1 MYGINIYDSSNYAAY
16 WRRLQIERITAE
28 AIQGQRHVQDARD
41 RALHTEQIKE
51 VYHKSSKIA
60 DLVYIQGYGEFLLDK
75 NDNLIKVQK
84 EQDNE
89 L

>member
-1 MYGINIYDSSNYAAY
+1 MYEARYNSYWHRLCNETTITGIEKQRQ
-16 WRRLQIERITAE
+16 RR
-28 AIQGQRHVQDARD
+28 VFDARS
-41 RALHTEQIKE
+41 RALHVSQIKE

>member
-1 MYGINIYDSSNYAAY
+1 MYDSDYY
-16 WRRLQIERITAE
+16 WHKLLNAPTIVGIEKQRL
-28 AIQGQRHVQDARD
+28 DARNQ
-41 RALHTEQIKE
+41 ALHTEQIKE

>member
-1 MYGINIYDSSNYAAY
+1 MYDSDYYWHKLLNQPTIAAIEKQ
-16 WRRLQIERITAE
+16 RL
-28 AIQGQRHVQDARD
+28 DARS
-41 RALHTEQIKE
+41 RALHIEQVKE

>member
-1 MYGINIYDSSNYAAY
+1 MHDSDYY
-16 WRRLQIERITAE
+16 WHKLLAGPTVTWIEKQRQIRL
-28 AIQGQRHVQDARD
+28 QDARS

-51 VYHKSSKIA
+51 VYRNSSKIA

>member
-1 MYGINIYDSSNYAAY
+1 MYDSDYY
-16 WRRLQIERITAE
+16 WHKLLNQPTIVGIEKQRL
-28 AIQGQRHVQDARD
+28 DARN

>member
-1 MYGINIYDSSNYAAY
+1 MYKGDYDSY
-16 WRRLQIERITAE
+16 WHKLNENIHEITK
-28 AIQGQRHVQDARD
+28 HLQDAHE
-41 RALHTEQIKE
+41 RALHITQIKE
-51 VYHKSSKIA
+51 VYHNSSKIA
-60 DLVYIQGYGEFLLDK
+60 DLVYIQDYGEFLLDK

>member
-1 MYGINIYDSSNYAAY
+1 MYDSNYDSPWHRLSAESAVAAAIQEQRRVQSILNYA
-16 WRRLQIERITAE
+16 
-28 AIQGQRHVQDARD
+28 
-41 RALHTEQIKE
+41 LHAEQIKE

>member
-1 MYGINIYDSSNYAAY
+1 MHDSYYGFY
-16 WRRLQIERITAE
+16 WRRLSAESAIAE
-28 AIQGQRHVQDARD
+28 AFQEQRRIFDARS

-51 VYHKSSKIA
+51 VYYNSSKIA
-60 DLVYIQGYGEFLLDK
+60 DLVYIQGYGEFLLDT

>member
-1 MYGINIYDSSNYAAY
+1 MYGSNFDSY
-16 WRRLQIERITAE
+16 WHRLSTENMLE
-28 AIQGQRHVQDARD
+28 AVLQKQKQDARS
-41 RALHTEQIKE
+41 RALHTKQIKE
-51 VYHKSSKIA
+51 VYRNSSKIA

>member
-1 MYGINIYDSSNYAAY
+1 MYDSDYY
-16 WRRLQIERITAE
+16 WHKLLNAPTVVGIEKQRQIRL
-28 AIQGQRHVQDARD
+28 QDARE
-41 RALHTEQIKE
+41 RALHTKQIKE

-60 DLVYIQGYGEFLLDK
+60 DLVYIQDYGEFLLDK

>member
-1 MYGINIYDSSNYAAY
+1 MYDYKYRSY
-16 WRRLQIERITAE
+16 WNRFHDEFQK
-28 AIQGQRHVQDARD
+28 QRHVQDARS
-41 RALHTEQIKE
+41 RTLHTEQIKE

>member
-1 MYGINIYDSSNYAAY
+1 MYESGYYGSPWHKLLAESAV
-16 WRRLQIERITAE
+16 TE
-28 AIQGQRHVQDARD
+28 AIQEQRRVQSILNYV
-41 RALHTEQIKE
+41 LHAEQIKE

>member
-1 MYGINIYDSSNYAAY
+1 MYDSNYGSYWHRRSAESAVAVAIQEQRRVQSILNYA
-16 WRRLQIERITAE
+16 
-28 AIQGQRHVQDARD
+28 
-41 RALHTEQIKE
+41 LHAEQIKE

>member
-1 MYGINIYDSSNYAAY
+1 MYGSNFDSY
-16 WRRLQIERITAE
+16 WHRLRAESAIAE
-28 AIQGQRHVQDARD
+28 AFQEQRRVFDARS
-41 RALHTEQIKE
+41 RALHISQIKE
-51 VYHKSSKIA
+51 VYHNSSKVA

>member
-1 MYGINIYDSSNYAAY
+1 MYEGGYGSYWHRLAREAA
-16 WRRLQIERITAE
+16 IEE
-28 AIQGQRHVQDARD
+28 QRNLQDARR
-41 RALHTEQIKE
+41 RALHTTQIQE
-51 VYHKSSKIA
+51 VYHKSSKVA

>member
-1 MYGINIYDSSNYAAY
+1 MYDSNYGSYWHRLSAERAITEALQEQRRVRYSLNYA
-16 WRRLQIERITAE
+16 
-28 AIQGQRHVQDARD
+28 
-41 RALHTEQIKE
+41 LHAEQIKE
-51 VYHKSSKIA
+51 VYHKSTKIA

>member
-1 MYGINIYDSSNYAAY
+1 MYDSDYASY
-16 WRRLQIERITAE
+16 WHRILNAPTIVGIEKQRR
-28 AIQGQRHVQDARD
+28 VFDARS
-41 RALHTEQIKE
+41 RALHVSQIKE
-51 VYHKSSKIA
+51 VYHNSSKIA

>member
-1 MYGINIYDSSNYAAY
+1 MYDASNYDSY
-16 WRRLQIERITAE
+16 WHRILNAPTIVGIEKQRQIRL
-28 AIQGQRHVQDARD
+28 QDARS

-51 VYHKSSKIA
+51 VYRNSSKIA

>member
-1 MYGINIYDSSNYAAY
+1 MYESNYGSPWHKLLAETTS
-16 WRRLQIERITAE
+16 IAE
-28 AIQGQRHVQDARD
+28 ALQKQRQVQDARN

-51 VYHKSSKIA
+51 VYRNSSKIA

>member
-1 MYGINIYDSSNYAAY
+1 MYDINMYDSSYGAY
-16 WRRLQIERITAE
+16 WRRLQTESAIAE
-28 AIQGQRHVQDARD
+28 AFQEQRRVFDARS

-51 VYHKSSKIA
+51 VYRNSSKIA

>member
-1 MYGINIYDSSNYAAY
+1 MVENGYSHYWHKLAAEAAY
-16 WRRLQIERITAE
+16 KESVE
-28 AIQGQRHVQDARD
+28 KQRDLQDARR
-41 RALHTEQIKE
+41 RALHTMQIQE

-60 DLVYIQGYGEFLLDK
+60 DLVYIQGYGEFLIDK

>member
-1 MYGINIYDSSNYAAY
+1 MYDGNNYDSY
-16 WRRLQIERITAE
+16 WHRILNAPTITGIEKQRQIRL
-28 AIQGQRHVQDARD
+28 QDARS
-41 RALHTEQIKE
+41 RALHTKQIKE
-51 VYHKSSKIA
+51 VYRNSSKIA

>member
-1 MYGINIYDSSNYAAY
+1 MYDSDY
-16 WRRLQIERITAE
+16 WHKLLNKPTIVGIEKQWPA
-28 AIQGQRHVQDARD
+28 QDARS
-41 RALHTEQIKE
+41 RALHTKQIKE
-51 VYHKSSKIA
+51 IYRNSSKIA

>member
-1 MYGINIYDSSNYAAY
+1 MYDGNNYDSYWHRLCNETTITGIEKQRQRRVQSILNYA
-16 WRRLQIERITAE
+16 
-28 AIQGQRHVQDARD
+28 
-41 RALHTEQIKE
+41 LHAEQIKE

>member
-1 MYGINIYDSSNYAAY
+1 MYDYKYRSY
-16 WRRLQIERITAE
+16 WDRFHDEFQEQRR
-28 AIQGQRHVQDARD
+28 VFDARS

-51 VYHKSSKIA
+51 VYRNSSKIA

>member
-1 MYGINIYDSSNYAAY
+1 MYGSNYGSYWHRLHAERAA
-16 WRRLQIERITAE
+16 AE
-28 AIQGQRHVQDARD
+28 AIQEQRHLQDARS

-51 VYHKSSKIA
+51 VYSNSSKIA

>member
-1 MYGINIYDSSNYAAY
+1 MYENNYGSY
-16 WRRLQIERITAE
+16 LHRLSTETVVAE
-28 AIQGQRHVQDARD
+28 AIQEQRRVQSILNY
-41 RALHTEQIKE
+41 ALHAEQIKE

>member
-1 MYGINIYDSSNYAAY
+1 MYDINMYDSSYGAY
-16 WRRLQIERITAE
+16 WRRLQTERVTAE
-28 AIQGQRHVQDARD
+28 AIQEQRREQDARTW
-41 RALHTEQIKE
+41 ALHTEQIKE
-51 VYHKSSKIA
+51 VYCNSSKIA

>member
-1 MYGINIYDSSNYAAY
+1 MYSSNYGSYWHRLRAESAVAA
-16 WRRLQIERITAE
+16 
-28 AIQGQRHVQDARD
+28 AIQEQRRVQDARD

-51 VYHKSSKIA
+51 VYHNSSKVA

>member
-1 MYGINIYDSSNYAAY
+1 MYESSYSSPWHRLSAESAVAA
-16 WRRLQIERITAE
+16 
-28 AIQGQRHVQDARD
+28 AIQEQRRIQNMLKH
-41 RALHTEQIKE
+41 ALHTEQIKE
-51 VYHKSSKIA
+51 VYRNSSKIA

>member
-1 MYGINIYDSSNYAAY
+1 MYDSNYGSYWHRLSAESAVAAAFQEQ
-16 WRRLQIERITAE
+16 RR
-28 AIQGQRHVQDARD
+28 VFDARS
-41 RALHTEQIKE
+41 RALHISQIKE
-51 VYHKSSKIA
+51 VYYNSSKVA

>member
-1 MYGINIYDSSNYAAY
+1 MYSSYGTSWHRLAREAA
-16 WRRLQIERITAE
+16 IEE
-28 AIQGQRHVQDARD
+28 QRYLQDARR
-41 RALHTEQIKE
+41 RALHTTQIQE
-51 VYHKSSKIA
+51 IYHKSSKVA

>member
-1 MYGINIYDSSNYAAY
+1 MYDSSY
-16 WRRLQIERITAE
+16 WRKLYTESMLEA
-28 AIQGQRHVQDARD
+28 AIQKHDARS
-41 RALHTEQIKE
+41 RALHVSQIKE

>member
-1 MYGINIYDSSNYAAY
+1 MYDNNYDFYWPRLRNETPLVGI
-16 WRRLQIERITAE
+16 LKP
-28 AIQGQRHVQDARD
+28 RHIQDARS

-51 VYHKSSKIA
+51 VYHNSSKIA

>member
-1 MYGINIYDSSNYAAY
+1 MYDSNFGSY
-16 WRRLQIERITAE
+16 WRRLQTERMTAE
-28 AIQGQRHVQDARD
+28 AIQEQRRVQSILNY
-41 RALHTEQIKE
+41 ALHAEQIKE
-51 VYHKSSKIA
+51 VYHNSSKIA

-75 NDNLIKVQK
+75 NDNLSKVQK

>member
-1 MYGINIYDSSNYAAY
+1 MYDSDYY
-16 WRRLQIERITAE
+16 WHRLLNEPTIIGIAK
-28 AIQGQRHVQDARD
+28 QRHLQDARS

-51 VYHKSSKIA
+51 VYHKSSKVA

>member
-1 MYGINIYDSSNYAAY
+1 MYDSDYY
-16 WRRLQIERITAE
+16 WHKLLNVPTIVGIEKQWPA
-28 AIQGQRHVQDARD
+28 QDPRN
-41 RALHTEQIKE
+41 RAMHTEQIKE
-51 VYHKSSKIA
+51 VYRNSSKIA
-60 DLVYIQGYGEFLLDK
+60 DLVYIQGYEEFLLDK

>member
-1 MYGINIYDSSNYAAY
+1 MARLRNAPTIVGI
-16 WRRLQIERITAE
+16 EK
-28 AIQGQRHVQDARD
+28 QRHVQDARNK
-41 RALHTEQIKE
+41 ALHISQIKE

>member
-1 MYGINIYDSSNYAAY
+1 MHESSYSSY
-16 WRRLQIERITAE
+16 WHRLSTESAIAE
-28 AIQGQRHVQDARD
+28 AFQEQRRVFDARS
-41 RALHTEQIKE
+41 RALHVSQIKE